1 MSESM
6 HPTVAARAAGHVE
19 AALPES
25 LTISLGELAGAVK
38 EGLLAFSVGVGL
50 EVLQLL
56 MEEDVTALAGPK
68 GRHDPA
74 RVAVRHGHEDGQLTL
89 GGRRVPVRR
98 PRVRSANRAGELPVP
113 TYAQFATTELLSQMA
128 LERMLA
134 GLSTRQYRAG
144 LEPVGQAVDRQA
156 RSTSKSAVSRRFV
169 ERTKTALAELLAADL
184 SGLDPVVLLVDGVS
198 FGEHLCVVALVIDAD
213 GRKHPVSLREGS
225 TENATLVTDLL
236 ADLCERGLDTTRPL
250 LAVLDGAKAL
260 AKGVRQVFDQP
271 LIQRCQVHKLRNVLD
286 YLPEGERS
294 WVAGVLHRAWREPD
308 AAKAERDLEALA
320 AKLDRRHPG
329 AAASVR
335 EGLAETLT
343 VTRLGLS
350 TSGTLA
356 RTLRTTNPVESML
369 EICRAHAGN
378 VKRWRDGQMAM
389 RWCAAG
395 MLEAKGQFRRVKGYR
410 EIPILVAAMDRHFN
424 PQMLA
429 GTEEVA

>member
-1 MSESM
+1 M

-74 RVAVRHGHEDGQLTL
+74 RVAVRHGDEDGQLTL

-198 FGEHLCVVALVIDAD
+198 FGEHLC
-213 GRKHPVSLREGS
+213 
-225 TENATLVTDLL
+225 LVTDLL

-395 MLEAKGQFRRVKGYR
+395 RLERQGPIPPSQRLPGDPDPRRGDG
-410 EIPILVAAMDRHFN
+410 PS
-424 PQMLA
+424 
-429 GTEEVA
+429 